1 MLYTILEVAKV
12 TGLSKV
18 TVYKKLKLKI
28 MAEHTSKRQGKTVLD
43 EEGLKLI
50 MDSLQDLNSKET
62 AYTTNDENEHTEGF
76 DMNKEAFKA
85 LNDQLKIKDQQIAEL
100 NERLKDEQRNCQ
112 NNQVLLKDKPKL
124 LEEPKK
130 GFWKKLFKV

>member
-28 MAEHTSKRQGKTVLD
+28 MAEHISKRQGKTVLD

-50 MDSLQDLNSKET
+50 KDSLQDLNFKET
-62 AYTTNDENEHTEGF
+62 AYTINDENEHTEGF
-76 DMNKEAFKA
+76 DVSKEAFKA
-85 LNDQLKIKDQQIAEL
+85 LNDQLKTKDLQISEL
-100 NERLKDEQRNCQ
+100 NERLKEALKLNQ